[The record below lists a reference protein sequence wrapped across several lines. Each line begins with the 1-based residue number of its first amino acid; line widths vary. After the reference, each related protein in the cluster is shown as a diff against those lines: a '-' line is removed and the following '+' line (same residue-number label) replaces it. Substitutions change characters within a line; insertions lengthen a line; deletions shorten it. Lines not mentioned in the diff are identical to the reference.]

1 LENRFFQTQNRRD
14 DDEEQAGVQMMNKIA
29 FLSLI
34 LCLCVF
40 SNSFGA
46 FVYWGGGMK
55 DGSATAFDWFN
66 GGSDNGLFGDPVL
79 VGGNT
84 FVFTPQ
90 NFRADS
96 LDGVSGTAADR
107 LKVTLVAK
115 PGQMITGIRITE
127 FGDYGITGNGEVRI
141 SGGLFMT
148 NMVEFD
154 VADSELNVV
163 NPATPITS
171 GAGNWKAV
179 GEITGLDWTN
189 VNFVMD
195 NNLQAV
201 TVGSGSNSYVQK
213 KITGGSVTIE
223 IIPEPASL
231 GLLGLG
237 TLFLVRNRKK

>member
-1 LENRFFQTQNRRD
+1 
-14 DDEEQAGVQMMNKIA
+14 MMNKIA

-163 NPATPITS
+163 NRQLQSHQALGTGKPLEKSQGWISGPTS
-171 GAGNWKAV
+171 
-179 GEITGLDWTN
+179 ILLWT
-189 VNFVMD
+189 
-195 NNLQAV
+195 
-201 TVGSGSNSYVQK
+201 
-213 KITGGSVTIE
+213 
-223 IIPEPASL
+223 IICRRS
-231 GLLGLG
+231 LLGAAP
-237 TLFLVRNRKK
+237 TLMFKRKSQAAL